1 MGLFVAVVCY
11 CAVAVVKRMLGYD
24 DTLDA
29 FGVHGVGGTVGALL
43 TGVFVSVGSEASF
56 GQFMAQLIAVVATI
70 LYAGGV
76 TAILYFIV
84 DKAMGG
90 FRASEEDEA
99 AGLDIS
105 QHGEVGYDL

>member
-1 MGLFVAVVCY
+1 MGLIVAAVCY
-11 CAVAVVKRMLGYD
+11 FAVAVVKGMLGYD

-43 TGVFVSVGSEASF
+43 TGVFVSENGVASG

-70 LYAGGV
+70 LYAGVV

-90 FRASEEDEA
+90 FRVSEEDEA

-105 QHGEVGYDL
+105 QHGEAGYDL